1 MRAGAAVRRWA
12 KSLFLSFFIFP
23 VLFSATAFS
32 AAKVKPDL
40 PIGEEIEKAS
50 APQGEEAD
58 PHATAP
64 AQHGESPA
72 DKASTS
78 APAAHTPEDGKALGE
93 EHLPASTAGEEA
105 ANKSKLL
112 EGKVDPAV
120 PAQGKGF
127 IWFAAVFVLLALAIF
142 IFT

>member
-1 MRAGAAVRRWA
+1 MRTGAAVRRWA
-12 KSLFLSFFIFP
+12 KCLFLSFYFFP

-58 PHATAP
+58 PHASAP
-64 AQHGESPA
+64 AQHGESPS
-72 DKASTS
+72 DKSS
-78 APAAHTPEDGKALGE
+78 PAPAKHSSAEEKALGE
-93 EHLPASTAGEEA
+93 EHLPASASGEEA
-105 ANKSKLL
+105 ASKSKLL
-112 EGKVDPAV
+112 EGKVDPAA

-127 IWFAAVFVLLALAIF
+127 IWFAAVFILLALAIF